1 MEEIQ
6 IFLDKG
12 LKEEVEEDIQFQ
24 QVIAG
29 ETTTRKIY
37 LKNIIK
43 YKVNLTLSIVG
54 ENISITKE
62 IKELFPDKIKEVV
75 FELKP
80 KITIMKPITAK
91 LKIKLNYVVI

>member
-43 YKVNLTLSIVG
+43 YKLNITLSLEG
-54 ENISITKE
+54 ENISIIEE
-62 IKELFPDKIKEVV
+62 INELFPDTVKEVV

-80 KITIMKPITAK
+80 KITIMKPIKAK
-91 LKIKLNYVVI
+91 LKIKLNYVVT

>member
-6 IFLDKG
+6 VFLDKG
-12 LKEEVEEDIQFQ
+12 LKEEVGESIQFQ

-43 YKVNLTLSIVG
+43 YKVNIILSLEG

-62 IKELFPDKIKEVV
+62 IKELSPDTVKEVV

-91 LKIKLNYVVI
+91 LKIKINYIVI

>member
-6 IFLDKG
+6 VFLDKG
-12 LKEEVEEDIQFQ
+12 LKEEVGESIQFQ

-29 ETTTRKIY
+29 ETTTKKIY

-43 YKVNLTLSIVG
+43 YKVNIILSLEG

-62 IKELFPDKIKEVV
+62 IKELLPDTVKEVV

-91 LKIKLNYVVI
+91 LKIKINYIVI